1 MPGKFGRIVL
11 AVVVLGVVGCD
22 GGTSRL
28 PATSSAGRGSGLQV
42 VATTVV
48 SARMRDLTVASP
60 ALGSTAMMYLLHGC
74 CDTYRSWT
82 RSTDVE
88 RLTARS
94 DALVVMPDGGPA
106 GFYSDWLIGPR
117 WETFHLVE
125 LPRLLQR
132 DYRASTVMAI
142 AGASMGGLGALDYAA
157 RHPGMFRAAASF
169 SGIVDTRLSPRE
181 SQSYVGLVR
190 AQGQDPSGLWGDPR
204 DHAAVWAAHNPY
216 DLAPDLRGVPLY
228 LAVGTGKPGPLDPP
242 GAAPSTIE
250 SALATENQALAAR
263 LHALKIPAHY
273 DFYGP
278 GTHNWPYWQR
288 DLHRAW
294 PLLRKALGGN

>member
-60 ALGSTAMMYLLHGC
+60 ALGSTAMIRLLLPEHYATSPGHLWPVLYLLHGC

-94 DALVVMPDGGPA
+94 DALVVMPDGGTA
-106 GFYSDWLIGPR
+106 GFYSDWLVGPH
-117 WETFHLVE
+117 WETFHLLE

-142 AGASMGGLGALDYAA
+142 AGAWMGGLGALDYAA

-181 SQSYVGLVR
+181 SQSYVDLVR
-190 AQGQDPSGLWGDPR
+190 DQGQDPNGLWGDPR

-216 DLAPDLRGVPLY
+216 GLAPDLRGIPLY
-228 LAVGTGKPGPLDPP
+228 LAVGTGKPGL
-242 GAAPSTIE
+242 GC
-250 SALATENQALAAR
+250 SANFG
-263 LHALKIPAHY
+263 HVI
-273 DFYGP
+273 
-278 GTHNWPYWQR
+278 
-288 DLHRAW
+288 
-294 PLLRKALGGN
+294 